1 MLIIS
6 VSMVVVYNFTNSNV
20 LTDKAIDFIFVNNCF
35 IKKIK
40 SQVVKQMKNFLIFY
54 LYNCY

>member
-6 VSMVVVYNFTNSNV
+6 VSIVVYNFTNSNV
-20 LTDKAIDFIFVNNCF
+20 LTDKAINFIFVNNCF
-35 IKKIK
+35 IKNIK